1 MTRKFVFFLM
11 VGVLMGALT
20 GLAIA
25 DYSGEV
31 PQFATA
37 DEQISTESGFTAVG
51 GVADYWPEDNL
62 NNMAQERGAVETGA
76 LPEMS
81 YDNGNDVITVEP
93 ESMNDHLGID
103 SP

>member
-1 MTRKFVFFLM
+1 MTRRFVFFLM

-31 PQFATA
+31 PQFTTA
-37 DEQISTESGFTAVG
+37 DEQMSAESGFTAVG
-51 GVADYWPEDNL
+51 GVADYWPEDNF

-81 YDNGNDVITVEP
+81 YDNGNDVVTVEP
-93 ESMNDHLGID
+93 ESTIEHLDVD